1 MPERRTMAPLVLVV
15 TGPTATGKTAVGVR
29 LAELLNGEVV
39 SADSMQIY
47 RGLIIGTAA
56 PTSEEI
62 RGIPH
67 HMVGCVSPTEPYSAA
82 RYVREATV
90 CCDDILLRGKLPIIV
105 GGTGLYIDSLLAGRD
120 FAENGDGS
128 LRRELSTRYDSEGG
142 ESLLSELRERD
153 PESAARLHPND
164 KKRIVRALEI
174 CRLTGTTITEHDRQ
188 SRLAPPRYDSVRV
201 ALSFVDRQKL
211 YDRIDRRV
219 DRMMERGLSEEV
231 RELLALCPDG
241 RCTALQAIG
250 YKELAESFAL
260 GWSPEEAADRIRQA
274 SRRYAKRQLSW
285 LRRDPGLHWILWDTE
300 PDPERAA
307 REIVALYNRYRKEH
321 P

>member
-1 MPERRTMAPLVLVV
+1 MPSLVLVV

-47 RGLIIGTAA
+47 RGLVIGTAA
-56 PTSEEI
+56 PTPEET
-62 RGIPH
+62 RGVPH

-82 RYVREATV
+82 RYVREASV
-90 CCDDILLRGKLPIIV
+90 CCDDILSRGRIPVIV

-128 LRRELSTRYDSEGG
+128 LRRELSERYDAEGG
-142 ESLLSELRERD
+142 ESLLAELRERD
-153 PESAARLHPND
+153 SESAARLHPND
-164 KKRIVRALEI
+164 RKRIVRALEI
-174 CRLTGTTITEHDRQ
+174 CRLTGSTITEHDRQ
-188 SRLAPPRYDSVRV
+188 SRLAPPRYDSVRA
-201 ALSFVDRQKL
+201 ALSFSDRQKL

-219 DRMMERGLSEEV
+219 DRMMERGLAEEV
-231 RELLALCPDG
+231 RKLLALCPDG
-241 RCTALQAIG
+241 ECTALQAIG
-250 YKELAESFAL
+250 YKELAESFAVGGSL
-260 GWSPEEAADRIRQA
+260 EEAADRIRLA

-285 LRRDPGLHWILWDTE
+285 LRRDPDLHWILWDTE

-307 REIVALYNRYRKEH
+307 HEIAALYNRYRKEH